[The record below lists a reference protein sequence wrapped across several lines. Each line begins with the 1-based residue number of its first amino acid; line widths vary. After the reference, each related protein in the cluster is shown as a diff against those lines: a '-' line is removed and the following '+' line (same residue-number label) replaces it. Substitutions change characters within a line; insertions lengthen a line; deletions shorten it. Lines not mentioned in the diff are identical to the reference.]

1 MALVNMNKMLHDA
14 REGGYAIGNFD
25 VFNIE
30 MLKGVIQAAEEMRSP
45 AIIAY
50 GEGFMD
56 YISLE
61 AFTPLAVAL
70 AKNASVP
77 LALHLDHAVEFETI
91 LKAIRYGFTS
101 VMMDASDKP
110 LEENIALTKKVSD
123 ICNVFDVSLE
133 AEIGHVSGLG
143 NLYQNDDYRYTDVE
157 EAVHFV
163 AHSGASALA
172 IAIGTV
178 HGEYAEEP
186 KLNFDR
192 IAEIKKAV
200 DIPLVLH
207 GASGLSPDD
216 LKQAIKNGVSKINIF
231 TDLTLKSLQAM
242 KDNVSTPGVSL
253 MSVCKAVTEATKKE
267 AIEKIRVLG
276 CARKV

>member
-1 MALVNMNKMLHDA
+1 MALVNMNQMLRDA
-14 REGGYAIGNFD
+14 REGGYGIGNFD

-45 AIIAY
+45 AIVAY

-61 AFTPLAVAL
+61 AFTPLAVEI
-70 AKNASVP
+70 AKKATVP
-77 LALHLDHAVEFETI
+77 IALHLDHAVGFDVI
-91 LKAIRYGFTS
+91 LKAIKYGFTS
-101 VMMDASDKP
+101 VMMDASDQT
-110 LEENIALTKKVSD
+110 LEENIRLTKSVSD
-123 ICNVFDVSLE
+123 ICKVFDISVE

-143 NLYQNDDYRYTDVE
+143 DLYENDDYKYTDVG

-163 AHSGASALA
+163 ENSGATALA

-178 HGEYAEEP
+178 HGEYSEEP
-186 KLNFDR
+186 DLNFKR
-192 IAEIKKAV
+192 IAEIKEAV

-207 GASGLSPDD
+207 GASGLSADD
-216 LKQAIKNGVSKINIF
+216 LKKAVENGISKVNIF
-231 TDLTLKSLQAM
+231 TDLTLKSLQAV
-242 KDNVSTPGVSL
+242 KDNINKDGISL
-253 MSVCKAVTEATKKE
+253 MGICEKITEATKLE

-276 CARKV
+276 SAGKA